1 MKPLTRNT
9 RDQLIHHQA
18 WRHALTWGHP
28 ANLRGAYLSGAN
40 LRGAYLRGA
49 YLGGA
54 YLGGAYL
61 GDANL
66 GGAYLSGANLRD
78 ANLSDANLS
87 GANLRYASLSGANL
101 RGADLGGANLGD
113 ANLRG
118 ANLRDA
124 NLSDAIVTADGQTLT
139 KYMEWLPTLLTAGGK
154 TVAEVAEHWDCHT
167 WSNCPMHAAF
177 GANDIHGVPEEWRD
191 DAQVFITLFDA
202 WALPRPEVTA

>member
-1 MKPLTRNT
+1 MKPLARTT

-61 GDANL
+61 GGANL
-66 GGAYLSGANLRD
+66 GGAYLS
-78 ANLSDANLS
+78 
-87 GANLRYASLSGANL
+87 
-101 RGADLGGANLGD
+101 
-113 ANLRG
+113 G

-139 KYMEWLPTLLTAGGK
+139 KYMEWLPTLR
-154 TVAEVAEHWDCHT
+154 VD
-167 WSNCPMHAAF
+167 S
-177 GANDIHGVPEEWRD
+177 D
-191 DAQVFITLFDA
+191 DAAAPSPHHPAQ
-202 WALPRPEVTA
+202 RPDEEDR

>member
-40 LRGAYLRGA
+40 LR
-49 YLGGA
+49 
-54 YLGGAYL
+54 
-61 GDANL
+61 
-66 GGAYLSGANLRD
+66 
-78 ANLSDANLS
+78 
-87 GANLRYASLSGANL
+87 
-101 RGADLGGANLGD
+101 D

-118 ANLRDA
+118 A

-177 GANDIHGVPEEWRD
+177 GADDIQGVPEEWRGH
-191 DAQVFITLFDA
+191 ARVFINLFDSGV
-202 WALPRPEVTA
+202 LPRPEVTA

>member
-1 MKPLTRNT
+1 MTPLARNI
-9 RDQLIHHQA
+9 RNELIHNSA
-18 WRHALTWGHP
+18 WLRGLNWGHR
-28 ANLRGAYLSGAN
+28 ADLGGAN
-40 LRGAYLRGA
+40 LRGANLRG
-49 YLGGA
+49 
-54 YLGGAYL
+54 
-61 GDANL
+61 
-66 GGAYLSGANLRD
+66 

-87 GANLRYASLSGANL
+87 GANLRGANLSGANL
-101 RGADLGGANLGD
+101 RYASLSGADLGGANLGD

>member
-28 ANLRGAYLSGAN
+28 ANLG
-40 LRGAYLRGA
+40 GAYLRGA
-49 YLGGA
+49 NLGGA
-54 YLGGAYL
+54 YLS
-61 GDANL
+61 
-66 GGAYLSGANLRD
+66 GAYLSGANLRD
-78 ANLSDANLS
+78 ANLGDANLGGANLS
-87 GANLRYASLSGANL
+87 GANLRGAYL
-101 RGADLGGANLGD
+101 RYADLGGANLGD

>member
-40 LRGAYLRGA
+40 LRDANLRGA
-49 YLGGA
+49 
-54 YLGGAYL
+54 
-61 GDANL
+61 N
-66 GGAYLSGANLRD
+66 LSGANLRD
-78 ANLSDANLS
+78 ANLSGAYLGGAYLRD
-87 GANLRYASLSGANL
+87 ANLRYASLSGADLGDAN
-101 RGADLGGANLGD
+101 LGGANLS
-113 ANLRG
+113 G

>member
-28 ANLRGAYLSGAN
+28 ANLRGAYLRGANLRYADLRGANLGGAN
-40 LRGAYLRGA
+40 LRG
-49 YLGGA
+49 
-54 YLGGAYL
+54 
-61 GDANL
+61 
-66 GGAYLSGANLRD
+66 
-78 ANLSDANLS
+78 ANLS
-87 GANLRYASLSGANL
+87 GANLRYANLS
-101 RGADLGGANLGD
+101 
-113 ANLRG
+113 G